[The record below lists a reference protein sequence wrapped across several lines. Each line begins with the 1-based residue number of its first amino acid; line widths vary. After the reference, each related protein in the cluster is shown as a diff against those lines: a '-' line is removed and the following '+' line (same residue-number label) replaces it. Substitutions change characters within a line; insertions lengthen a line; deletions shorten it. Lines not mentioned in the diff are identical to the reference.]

1 MYTNTDLKICQYVRP
16 SIKKKYVDGITLK
29 HVLRFGICAYEISE
43 KFVSKHS
50 ETTEYVKN

>member
-16 SIKKKYVDGITLK
+16 SIKKKYVEGITLK